1 MAAGAVIAV
10 AAVLFA
16 LTFGF
21 EKLPAGLVGG
31 FGAEAFP
38 RLVLG
43 VAHLL
48 GGRPADAIRELEVAS
63 ALGTLSHVR
72 GFLGYSY
79 ALGGQRQSAETI
91 AQELDART
99 DADSRAALAVTQI
112 ALGDTARA
120 LRNLEVAAQGHAAFF
135 TAQPLSSPVF
145 DPVRASPRFQTLLAT
160 LGLK

>member
-43 VAHLL
+43 VIVGLALL
-48 GGRPADAIRELEVAS
+48 LFIAPPASEPPTRIPRMVYFTAAS
-63 ALGTLSHVR
+63 LLAFMALVPLAGMLGAMFVFLA
-72 GFLGYSY
+72 GLGYLWGERR
-79 ALGGQRQSAETI
+79 AWLLLLVSASV
-91 AQELDART
+91 LVVVWGVFVKGF
-99 DADSRAALAVTQI
+99 AVQ
-112 ALGDTARA
+112 L
-120 LRNLEVAAQGHAAFF
+120 
-135 TAQPLSSPVF
+135 
-145 DPVRASPRFQTLLAT
+145 PR
-160 LGLK
+160 GLWS